1 MFWDKKTV
9 WITGASSGIGKELA
23 IQLSAKNAQL
33 ILSGRNEQSLEEV
46 KALCSQANN
55 IKLLILDLEN
65 NDVLDAKAQ
74 EAIACFGKVD
84 VLINNAGV
92 SQRSKAKETNEG
104 VFNKIMAINFY
115 GTLKLSQAILPHFIA
130 RNEGHFVTL
139 SSVAGFAGLPYRTA
153 YCASKHAI
161 EGYFASLRTELW
173 KTHINILIVRPGAV
187 NTNIAKNSLTEK
199 GEKFNSSDKVIDN
212 GQSPAKVAK
221 TIIKGVETKKRV
233 LFIGAFKEQI
243 FYYINR
249 FYPRL
254 GFHLVKNLKA

>member
-1 MFWDKKTV
+1 MFWKNKTV

-23 IQLSAKNAQL
+23 IQLSAKNAKL
-33 ILSGRNEQSLEEV
+33 ILSGRNIGSLEEV
-46 KALCSQANN
+46 KALCDQPDS
-55 IKLLILDLEN
+55 IKLLTLDLEQS
-65 NDVLDAKAQ
+65 DVLDDKAQ
-74 EAIACFGKVD
+74 EAIASFGQVD

-92 SQRSKAKETNEG
+92 SQRSKAKETNEA

-115 GTLKLSQAILPHFIA
+115 GTLKLSQAILPHFTA

-153 YCASKHAI
+153 YCASKHAL

-173 KTHINILIVRPGAV
+173 KTNINILIVRPGAV

-212 GQSPAKVAK
+212 GQSPAYVAK
-221 TIIKGVETKKRV
+221 TIINGIENEKRV
-233 LFIGAFKEQI
+233 LFIGALKEKI
-243 FYYINR
+243 FYFINR
-249 FYPRL
+249 YYPRL
-254 GFHLVKNLKA
+254 GFHLVKNLEA

>member
-1 MFWDKKTV
+1 MFWDTKTV

-33 ILSGRNEQSLEEV
+33 ILSGRNEASLEEV
-46 KALCSQANN
+46 KNLCSNPAN
-55 IKLLILDLEN
+55 IKLLTLDLEQTN
-65 NDVLDAKAQ
+65 QLDAKAQ
-74 EAIACFGKVD
+74 EAIACFGQLD
-84 VLINNAGV
+84 VLINNAGI
-92 SQRSKAKETNEG
+92 SQRSKAKETNEA
-104 VFNKIMAINFY
+104 VFDKIMSINFY
-115 GTLKLSQAILPHFIA
+115 GSLKLSQAVLPHFIA

-153 YCASKHAI
+153 YCASKHAL

-173 KTHINILIVRPGAV
+173 KTNINILIVRPGAV

-212 GQSPAKVAK
+212 GQAPETVAK
-221 TIIKGVETKKRV
+221 IIIQGIESKKRV
-233 LFIGAFKEQI
+233 LFIGALKEKI

-254 GFHLVKNLKA
+254 GFHLVKNLTA